1 MRGPPTDRE
10 AALRIDICRA
20 TSAEG
25 ARPRLLYNP
34 LAPASRSTSTS
45 EAVPGVSSN
54 LRGLPSVDRVLMD
67 ERVRSLADDLSH
79 DAVVALVRD
88 CLGRARARVAGG
100 DPAPETHALAAEV
113 IADAAA
119 WRSWPTRI
127 INATG
132 VVLHT
137 NLGRAPLSQSAS
149 AAASRAAAG
158 FTDLEYELGT
168 GKRGS
173 RQTVVEDLVRRVTG
187 AQAALIVNNNASALL
202 LGLMAIAPGKEV
214 IVSRGEAVEIGGG
227 FRIPDVLRSSGARL
241 VEVGTTN
248 RTYVADYES
257 AISSE
262 TGAILAV
269 HASNFRTVGFTHAPS
284 LPDLVELGRRHGLP
298 VLHDL
303 GSGCLLET
311 SEYGLAHEPMPQESL
326 AAEVD
331 LAFFSGDKL
340 LGGPQSGLIAGRR
353 QAVDRLARHPVARA
367 VRADKM
373 SLAALA
379 ATLLHY
385 LRGEAA
391 EKIPVWKMI
400 SAPPDGIAR
409 RARGWQDTAPG
420 ITDVVESRST
430 IGGGSL
436 PGETLP
442 SWSLSIDPGN
452 DGPAALASR
461 LRDMPLPIVGRIE
474 DGRVLL
480 DPRTVLPEEDAG
492 MAAGLRS
499 LVDIT

>member
-1 MRGPPTDRE
+1 MFRV
-10 AALRIDICRA
+10 

-25 ARPRLLYNP
+25 AHLLLLYNP

-88 CLGRARARVAGG
+88 CLGRARATVAGG
-100 DPAPETHALAAEV
+100 APAPGAHAVADEVLAA
-113 IADAAA
+113 AAA
-119 WRSWPTRI
+119 WRSWPTRV

-137 NLGRAPLSQSAS
+137 NLGRAPLSQAAAEAAIS
-149 AAASRAAAG
+149 AAAS

-168 GKRGS
+168 GRRGS
-173 RQTVVEDLVRRVTG
+173 RQAVIEDLVRRVTG
-187 AQAALIVNNNASALL
+187 ARAALVVNNNASALL

-227 FRIPDVLRSSGARL
+227 FRIPDVLSSSGARL

-248 RTYVADYES
+248 RTYVRDYES

-284 LPDLVELGRRHGLP
+284 LAELVELGRCHGLP

-311 SEYGLAHEPMPQESL
+311 CEYGLAHEPMPQESL
-326 AAEVD
+326 AAGVD

-340 LGGPQSGLIAGRR
+340 LGGPQSGLIAGG
-353 QAVDRLARHPVARA
+353 QAAVGRLARHPVARA

-385 LRGEAA
+385 LRGEAS
-391 EKIPVWKMI
+391 EKIPVWQMI
-400 SAPPDGIAR
+400 STSPDEIAR
-409 RARGWQDTAPG
+409 RARRWQDAASG
-420 ITDVVESRST
+420 NADVVESRST

-442 SWSLSIDPGN
+442 SWSLSIDPGEH
-452 DGPAALASR
+452 GPAALASR

-480 DPRTVLPEEDAG
+480 DPRTVLPGQDAG
-492 MAAGLRS
+492 LVSGLRS
-499 LVDIT
+499 LVDGT

>member
-1 MRGPPTDRE
+1 
-10 AALRIDICRA
+10 
-20 TSAEG
+20 
-25 ARPRLLYNP
+25 
-34 LAPASRSTSTS
+34 
-45 EAVPGVSSN
+45 
-54 LRGLPSVDRVLMD
+54 MD

-88 CLGRARARVAGG
+88 CLGRARATVAGG
-100 DPAPETHALAAEV
+100 APAPGAHAVADEVLAA
-113 IADAAA
+113 AAA
-119 WRSWPTRI
+119 WGSWPTRV

-137 NLGRAPLSQSAS
+137 NLGRAPLSQAAAEAAIS
-149 AAASRAAAG
+149 AAAS

-173 RQTVVEDLVRRVTG
+173 RQAVIEDLVRRVTG
-187 AQAALIVNNNASALL
+187 ARAALIVNNNASALL

-227 FRIPDVLRSSGARL
+227 FRIPDVLSSSGARL

-248 RTYVADYES
+248 RTYVGDYES

-284 LPDLVELGRRHGLP
+284 LAELVELGRCHGLP

-311 SEYGLAHEPMPQESL
+311 CEYGLAHEPMPQESL
-326 AAEVD
+326 AAGVD

-340 LGGPQSGLIAGRR
+340 LGGPQSGLIAGG
-353 QAVDRLARHPVARA
+353 QAAVGRLARHPVARA

-379 ATLLHY
+379 TTLLHY
-385 LRGEAA
+385 LRGEAP
-391 EKIPVWKMI
+391 EKIPVWQMI
-400 SAPPDGIAR
+400 SASPDEIAR
-409 RARGWQDTAPG
+409 RARRWQDAASG
-420 ITDVVESRST
+420 NADVVESRST

-442 SWSLSIDPGN
+442 SWSLSIDPGEH
-452 DGPAALASR
+452 GPAALASR

-480 DPRTVLPEEDAG
+480 DPRTVLPGQDAG
-492 MAAGLRS
+492 LVSGLRS
-499 LVDIT
+499 LVDGT

>member
-1 MRGPPTDRE
+1 M
-10 AALRIDICRA
+10 CRV
-20 TSAEG
+20 TSAKG
-25 ARPRLLYNP
+25 ALPRLLYNP

-67 ERVRSLADDLSH
+67 ERVRSLVEDLSH

-88 CLGRARARVAGG
+88 SLGRARARVGG
-100 DPAPETHALAAEV
+100 GAPTPSAHAVAKEV
-113 IADAAA
+113 ATAAAA
-119 WRSWPTRI
+119 WSSWPTRV

-137 NLGRAPLSQSAS
+137 NLGRAPLSQ
-149 AAASRAAAG
+149 AAAEAAVKAAG
-158 FTDLEYELGT
+158 SFTDLEYELGT

-173 RQTVVEDLVRRVTG
+173 RQAVLQDLVRRVTG
-187 AQAALIVNNNASALL
+187 AQAALIVNNNASAML
-202 LGLMAIAPGKEV
+202 LGLMAIARDKEV
-214 IVSRGEAVEIGGG
+214 IVARGEAVEIGGG
-227 FRIPDVLRSSGARL
+227 FRVPDVLRSSGARL

-248 RTYVADYES
+248 RTYVSDYES

-284 LPDLVELGRRHGLP
+284 LPELVELGRRHALP

-303 GSGCLLET
+303 GSGCLLQT

-326 AAEVD
+326 AAGVD

-340 LGGPQSGLIAGRR
+340 LGGPQSGLIAGRQ
-353 QAVDRLARHPVARA
+353 QAVERLAAHPVARA

-385 LRGEAA
+385 LRGEAT
-391 EKIPVWKMI
+391 EKIPVWQMI
-400 SAPPDGIAR
+400 STSPDKILARARRWEDAASGIA
-409 RARGWQDTAPG
+409 
-420 ITDVVESRST
+420 DVVESRSA

-442 SWSLSIDPGN
+442 SWSLSIDPGG
-452 DGPAALASR
+452 DRPDSLAAR
-461 LRDMPLPIVGRIE
+461 LRDMPVPIVGRIE

-480 DPRTVLPEEDAG
+480 DPRTVLPEQDAG
-492 MAAGLRS
+492 LVAGLRS
-499 LVDIT
+499 LLAGT